1 MATTFTLIKTITVGS
16 GGASSIDFTSIPSTY
31 TDLCLKFSLRATFNN
46 GGYVS
51 QFIKFNSSTSGY
63 SDRLLYGTG
72 SATGSA
78 ASTPAYIEYA
88 AYSTDSASTA
98 STFGSGEIYIPNYSS
113 SNYKSLS
120 SDSVSENNATLALA
134 GLTAALWSNS
144 AAITSIS
151 IYHTS
156 GNIAQY
162 SSASL
167 YGILKA

>member
-1 MATTFTLIKTITVGS
+1 MYQRYLIQTITVGS
-16 GGASSIDFTSIPSTY
+16 GGAASIDFTSIPATY
-31 TDLCLKFSLRATFNN
+31 TDLCLKFSLRASFNN

-72 SATGSA
+72 SATGSG
-78 ASTPAYIEYA
+78 ASTLAYIEWA
-88 AYSTDSASTA
+88 AYSTDSAATA
-98 STFGSGEIYIPNYSS
+98 STFGSGEIYIPNAFG

-134 GLTAALWSNS
+134 ALTAGLWSNV
-144 AAITSIS
+144 AAINSIS
-151 IYHTS
+151 IYHTV

-167 YGILKA
+167 YGIRGA